1 MHDIELSCLDL
12 IDFALFVLL
21 ILFDDELLSLLKLLV
36 TSELSFRSNISLTVV
51 FLSFSNI
58 VETED
63 LLDFYLVSFID
74 F

>member
-51 FLSFSNI
+51 FLSFSKI

>member
-36 TSELSFRSNISLTVV
+36 TSELSFRSNISLTIV
-51 FLSFSNI
+51 FLSFSKI

>member
-36 TSELSFRSNISLTVV
+36 TSELSFRSNISLTVA
-51 FLSFSNI
+51 FLSFSKI
-58 VETED
+58 VETDD
-63 LLDFYLVSFID
+63 LLDFYLVSFTD